1 MRLQPGAAGF
11 LRSDRS
17 GLRTTK
23 THDSEGSHYGSLE
36 SIYSPVLSTRTRI
49 AAEQQYDTMRRNALE
64 ATKIFNWET
73 ESRELLEIYRRLS
86 YRFDDRTT

>member
-1 MRLQPGAAGF
+1 MRLQPGAARF

-23 THDSEGSHYGSLE
+23 THDPERSHYGSLE
-36 SIYSPVLSTRTRI
+36 SIYSPVLSTRTRL

-73 ESRELLEIYRRLS
+73 ESRKLLEIYRRLS